1 MPIRILHCA
10 DLHLDSPLH
19 GGRLPDSFPRDRLAQ
34 APRRAFEELV
44 RKAIARKTHLVLV
57 AGDLFDDSDNDARTV
72 LWLRDRFRELEQ
84 AGIRVA
90 AVHGNHD
97 FDALGA
103 NFVRWPGN
111 VRVFGRDRAETWTF
125 DVDGRTVAVHGR
137 SFPTRHVAEN
147 LVPGFPAAIP
157 GALNI
162 GLLHTSL
169 SGTSGHDPYAPCS
182 LADLEAK
189 GYGYWALGHV
199 HKRQTWRTRD
209 GWAAYS
215 GNLQGRDPGET
226 GAKGFLWVE
235 ATDSVAEPAFEA
247 SDVLRWSDI
256 EVDVS
261 GAATFDDLEERL
273 HACPELAGHTSVEEI
288 VRVGLVGSCALD
300 AALRRKPVDR
310 DSLVESVLAS
320 RGRHLESV
328 RVRTRST
335 RAPEELRA
343 LGDLRAAVLQSV
355 EELKGDAATTVAEWE
370 SARREIEYHLGAEW
384 TSPATRDSTLSDA
397 VWDDILAQA
406 LANLEEGV

>member
-19 GGRLPDSFPRDRLAQ
+19 GGRLPDSLPRDRLAQ
-34 APRRAFEELV
+34 APRQAFEELV
-44 RKAIARKTHLVLV
+44 RKAIARKAHLVLV

-84 AGIRVA
+84 AGTRVA
-90 AVHGNHD
+90 VVHGNHD

-103 NFVRWPGN
+103 NFVRWPQN
-111 VRVFGRDRAETWTF
+111 VKVFGRDRAETWTF
-125 DVDGRTVAVHGR
+125 DIEGRTVAVHGR
-137 SFPTRHVAEN
+137 SFPSRHVAEN
-147 LVPGFPAAIP
+147 LVPGYPAAVP

-169 SGTSGHDPYAPCS
+169 AGTTGHDPYAPCS
-182 LADLEAK
+182 LPELEAK

-226 GAKGFLWVE
+226 GAKGFLWIE
-235 ATDSVAEPAFEA
+235 ATDSVSEPVFEA
-247 SDVLRWSDI
+247 CDRLRWNQIELDI
-256 EVDVS
+256 S
-261 GAATFDDLEERL
+261 GAATFDELEERL
-273 HACPELAGHTSVEEI
+273 LACPELAGHPSVEEI
-288 VRVGLVGSCALD
+288 VRVRLVGSCALD
-300 AALRRKPVDR
+300 LALRRKPQDR
-310 DSLVESVLAS
+310 DGLVENGLSA

-328 RVRTRST
+328 RVLTRSART
-335 RAPEELRA
+335 SDELRA
-343 LGDLRAAVLQSV
+343 LDDLRAAVLQAV
-355 EELKGDAATTVAEWE
+355 EELKGDAATTEAEWE
-370 SARREIEYHLGAEW
+370 SARREIDYHLGAEW
-384 TSPATRDSTLSDA
+384 TSPDTRDATLSDEA
-397 VWDDILAQA
+397 WDDILAQA